1 MLDFGVNMEKF
12 FIAGGK
18 KLEGSVVVDTAKN
31 AILPIIAAT
40 LLTEEEVILQKEKNT
55 KVWVLMIVF
64 LN

>member
-12 FIAGGK
+12 IIAGGK

-40 LLTEEEVILQKEKNT
+40 LLTEEEVILHNVPKIKIWT
-55 KVWVLMIVF
+55 
-64 LN
+64 